1 MKKNNLLNVVVFS
14 LGVNIFPDLQTE
26 TTKAKLVA
34 LPLDD
39 KIQIPSKQSI
49 VFGPNDYIDSC
60 HAC

>member
-39 KIQIPSKQSI
+39 KNSNTIEI
-49 VFGPNDYIDSC
+49 IDC
-60 HAC
+60 F